1 MFLIV
6 LQHQL
11 PRVQGLCPPIQDGS
25 NGLCYYDLYDD
36 INAVNPCKCCIGQ
49 KRYWRGREGQHR
61 DFSSYDCTPCETGK
75 YQPVISSSTTCIDC
89 PAGSYSASTGSFQ
102 CTLCEAGKYST
113 ATGAQTAAVC
123 INCATGKISN
133 AGATR
138 CMTLQEKCLASAC
151 PFNSWPGEKTQT
163 ACHCCS
169 GQRLEISFH
178 QYYEYIEYRCLA
190 CETGFYMNQNQQT
203 FTTCTMC
210 VDGKQSSGGTTYY
223 VEPYVL
229 GSNSVNWPY
238 TGATECIDCVA
249 GTYNQRSVN
258 GIHTCDP
265 CLPGSYATT
274 SGQTVC
280 QKCTA
285 GKYLALPGQTSD
297 VCLSCVAGTF
307 STAGASACTSCLPGS
322 YSATSGLAACQ
333 QCTAGKYLALPG
345 QTSDVCMS
353 CVAGTYS
360 TAGASVCTDCTAG
373 KYFSLPSQTNDVC
386 VSCVAGTYSAAGASV
401 CTDCTAGK
409 YFSLAGQT
417 SNVCISCVAGKYST
431 AGSSVC
437 TDCPAGKYSGST
449 GLRVCTDCLA
459 ERYAYPG
466 ALTCDFCVAGK
477 EKAPLTEGVNAIGM
491 CPPVLSG
498 VWTSYLSQYKFSS
511 YSIDKRANGLWVIYS
526 QKFSENSLL
535 PAGVQGGSGIPWVAY
550 VVDLVDHV
558 WQITA
563 PWNCWD
569 KSESLWKSFPQM
581 RFLRETCVDCAE
593 GKYKETPEGSSCV
606 LCPANSNALAK
617 GSTACQ
623 CNPGYTG
630 AGGWNCT
637 ACAANYYKSQAGNAS
652 CTPCAVNSTSPTG
665 STSAQACRC
674 IAGFTGED
682 GGQCTVCPPS
692 TYKPDAGS
700 HACTS
705 CRAHTAHPLT
715 GQVNN
720 ASCVC
725 DAGYRQITT
734 HSRFV
739 SGDCDSLLNGQY
751 EAMGSETSTSGWPKW
766 QKTTDTIPFQLLC
779 TKFGGSDRFVIIEPV
794 STFGGYDY
802 MAYSEEAGCQMNNL
816 QMWQCPDVSTR
827 VFRRATLRV
836 ESKLTLGGCESCPER
851 TYKILLGDSLCL
863 PCSDHSTSE
872 AASRSASACVCDAG
886 YAPMQ
891 AQSLATP
898 IQCSACIAGK
908 FKNATSRAPSNATSG
923 HYIESE
929 KCQDC
934 DAGLYAAIR
943 V

>member
-1 MFLIV
+1 MPARGRARAGFQLVFLIV

-25 NGLCYYDLYDD
+25 NGLCYYDFYDN
-36 INAVNPCKCCIGQ
+36 INAVDPCKCCIGQ
-49 KRYWRGREGQHR
+49 KRYWRGREGQNR
-61 DFSSYDCTPCETGK
+61 DFSSNDCTSCEAGK

-102 CTLCEAGKYST
+102 CTACEAGKYST

-123 INCATGKISN
+123 INCATGKISK
-133 AGATR
+133 AGATA
-138 CMTLQEKCLASAC
+138 CMTLQENCLASAC
-151 PFNSWPGEKTQT
+151 PFNSWPGETTQT

-169 GQRLEISFH
+169 GQRLEISSH
-178 QYYEYIEYRCLA
+178 LYYDYIQYRCLA
-190 CETGFYMNQNQQT
+190 CETGYYMDQNQHT
-203 FTTCTMC
+203 FTTCKMC
-210 VDGKQSSGGTTYY
+210 VDGKKSSGGTTYY
-223 VEPYVL
+223 VAPYVL
-229 GSNSVNWPY
+229 GSNSVDWPY
-238 TGATECIDCVA
+238 TGATACIDCVA

-258 GIHTCDP
+258 WIHTCDP
-265 CLPGSYATT
+265 CLPGSYAAT
-274 SGQTVC
+274 SGQTAC

-322 YSATSGLAACQ
+322 YAATSGQTACQ
-333 QCTAGKYLALPG
+333 QCIAGKYIALPA
-345 QTSDVCMS
+345 QTSDC
-353 CVAGTYS
+353 
-360 TAGASVCTDCTAG
+360 
-373 KYFSLPSQTNDVC
+373 L
-386 VSCVAGTYSAAGASV
+386 SCVAGTYSAAGASV
-401 CTDCTAGK
+401 CTECT
-409 YFSLAGQT
+409 
-417 SNVCISCVAGKYST
+417 AGKYST
-431 AGSSVC
+431 AGASVC

-449 GLRVCTDCLA
+449 GLTVCTDCVA
-459 ERYAYPG
+459 DRYAYPG

-477 EKAPLTEGVNAIGM
+477 EKGPLTGGVNAIGM

-498 VWTSYLSQYKFSS
+498 VWPSYFSQYKFSS
-511 YSIDKRANGLWVIYS
+511 YSIEKRPNGLWVIYS

-535 PAGVQGGSGIPWVAY
+535 PAVVPGSSGTYYVAY

-569 KSESLWKSFPQM
+569 KSKSLWKSFPQM

-606 LCPANSNALAK
+606 LCPANSNSPAK

-665 STSAQACRC
+665 SPSAQACRC

-682 GGQCTVCPPS
+682 GGQCTACPPS
-692 TYKPDAGS
+692 TYKPHAGS
-700 HACTS
+700 LACTS
-705 CRAHTAHPLT
+705 CRAHTAHALT
-715 GQVNN
+715 GQVSNT
-720 ASCVC
+720 SCVC
-725 DAGYRQITT
+725 DAGYTRITT
-734 HSRFV
+734 HSRLV
-739 SGDCDSLLNGQY
+739 SGDCDPLLNGQY

-794 STFGGYDY
+794 NTFGVYDY

-863 PCSDHSTSE
+863 SCSDHSTSE
-872 AASRSASACVCDAG
+872 PASRSASACVCDAG